1 MPWLSS
7 GDAQALLL
15 TVKLAAV
22 TTAILVTLCLPLAW
36 LLVRRDPR
44 GRGLIQSLVMLP
56 LVLPPTV
63 LGYYLLVAFSPAHP
77 PGSFLARLFDQQLAF
92 SFTGILIGSLIYSL
106 RTKRAGCSASPAG
119 TGFCLS

>member
-56 LVLPPTV
+56 LVLPPT
-63 LGYYLLVAFSPAHP
+63 
-77 PGSFLARLFDQQLAF
+77 
-92 SFTGILIGSLIYSL
+92 
-106 RTKRAGCSASPAG
+106 
-119 TGFCLS
+119 